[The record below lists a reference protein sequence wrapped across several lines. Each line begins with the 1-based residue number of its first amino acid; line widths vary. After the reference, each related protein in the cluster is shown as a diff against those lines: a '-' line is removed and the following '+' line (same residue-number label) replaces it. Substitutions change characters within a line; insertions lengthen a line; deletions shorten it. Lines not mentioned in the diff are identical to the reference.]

1 MTVAVPIPDSTH
13 DLFERPILCALSTI
27 NPDGQPHT
35 VPVWCDFDGTNVR
48 VNCPA
53 ATQKARNMVVG
64 SKVAVLLIDPQNS
77 YHWLE
82 VMGHIV
88 DIRDEAHG
96 ARDHINSLS
105 QKYTGNPVYQGYGN
119 SSVNR
124 LMYLVEP
131 DKVHGQ

>member
-1 MTVAVPIPDSTH
+1 M
-13 DLFERPILCALSTI
+13 CALSTI

-35 VPVWCDFDGTNVR
+35 VPVWCDFDGTHVR

-53 ATQKARNMVVG
+53 ATRKARNMVVG
-64 SKVAVLLIDPQNS
+64 SKVTVLLIDPQS
-77 YHWLE
+77 RFHWLE

-96 ARDHINSLS
+96 ARDHINSLA

-119 SSVNR
+119 SNINR
-124 LMYLVEP
+124 RMYLIDP
-131 DKVHGQ
+131 DKVHGR